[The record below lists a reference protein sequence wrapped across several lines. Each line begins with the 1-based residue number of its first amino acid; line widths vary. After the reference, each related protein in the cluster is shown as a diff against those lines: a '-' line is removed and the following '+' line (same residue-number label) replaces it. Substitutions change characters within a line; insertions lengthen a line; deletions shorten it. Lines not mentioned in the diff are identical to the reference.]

1 MTEKRDDFQGGIRP
15 YDQQR
20 IRQHGCLHQISAWK
34 GLDTSNIGGE
44 KCVLDREQGK
54 YAWHWSC
61 LDCALVS
68 LRLAVVH
75 AALLDESLFRSLI
88 QVADEFISP

>member
-1 MTEKRDDFQGGIRP
+1 MTEKHDDLQGGIRP

-44 KCVLDREQGK
+44 KCVFDKE
-54 YAWHWSC
+54 
-61 LDCALVS
+61 
-68 LRLAVVH
+68 
-75 AALLDESLFRSLI
+75 
-88 QVADEFISP
+88 